1 MSAIYFEVLS
11 QPMLAP
17 PGKNGTET
25 KTEPNWRMLQI
36 IQSLPVLN
44 FKMNLF
50 CWEYKTNQ
58 SKQPE
63 NTSSATWHDP
73 AGEWMEHNIFGERVV
88 LLKHWLKTLFRELKL
103 TWLQEIS
110 FSSPP
115 LISSVHFGFVV
126 VCHCALSNVQLWR
139 QLKIMFTFSVTSC
152 INSN

>member
-1 MSAIYFEVLS
+1 MSAIHFEVLS
-11 QPMLAP
+11 QPLLAP

-25 KTEPNWRMLQI
+25 ETEPNWRMLQI

-73 AGEWMEHNIFGERVV
+73 AGEWIEHNIFGERVV
-88 LLKHWLKTLFRELKL
+88 LLEHWLKTLFRELKL

-115 LISSVHFGFVV
+115 HLFRSLWLCCCVPQCSIQCPTVATIKNNVHFLCYIVY
-126 VCHCALSNVQLWR
+126 
-139 QLKIMFTFSVTSC
+139 
-152 INSN
+152 